1 MSAVA
6 DPPIDTIVSQP
17 ARERMFA
24 ARRSELRLVLK
35 TRYPERGP
43 GGEQVGLK
51 PGLTVAFRDG
61 ILRLPMEGK
70 VLTEHGNEVDVS
82 EIWPYIERHPRFGD
96 GEEGFVEI
104 AQVAPPASEEE
115 TTMIAELLGNADL
128 EGLRAMLERE
138 QAGWNRPV
146 LTKPLGKAVETME
159 RLQAQIEAQAT
170 EREAEAKKPRAK

>member
-24 ARRSELRLVLK
+24 ARRSELILVMK
-35 TRYPERGP
+35 TEYPERGP
-43 GGEQVGLK
+43 SGEQVGLK
-51 PGLTVAFRDG
+51 PGIRVQFRDG
-61 ILRLPMEGK
+61 ILRVPTEGTIK
-70 VLTEHGNEVDVS
+70 SQQGRDVPVDEVLAFLD
-82 EIWPYIERHPRFGD
+82 RHPRFGD

-115 TTMIAELLGNADL
+115 TTAITELLGNADL

-146 LTKPLGKAVETME
+146 LTKPLLNSIETME
-159 RLQAQIEAQAT
+159 RLQAQIEAQAA